1 MIQNRKRLKIYN
13 QFKKKKILKQTAR
26 HNMNLYGFRGLGN
39 T

>member
-13 QFKKKKILKQTAR
+13 QFKKINFEQTVR
-26 HNMNLYGFRGLGN
+26 HNMNLSCFPGFGN

>member
-13 QFKKKKILKQTAR
+13 QFKKKKEFEQTVR
-26 HNMNLYGFRGLGN
+26 HNMNLCGFPGFGN